1 MTSFKRPL
9 RVGALA
15 GASIMALTLAV
26 PVMANDMRPATGNTT
41 YVPQNP
47 DVGGGYRPDPTRKT
61 VGEME
66 RDIAEGKYDRS
77 TAPQSS
83 GDMNKIG
90 ETQSGRPVQGGT
102 PIDRGSARPMGDMN
116 SPGSGSYS
124 SGASSTR
131 GNSGAFPSEA
141 ADLKVERVRVQDLP
155 PDLQAAVNTRMDRRQ
170 NASELVETTILN
182 RLALMG
188 SEFKLDSAQ
197 QVGNNYVLRV
207 SNPDG
212 QQATM
217 LYETSS
223 DTLREVQM

>member
-1 MTSFKRPL
+1 MTSFNYSL
-9 RVGALA
+9 RVAALA
-15 GASIMALTLAV
+15 GASVLALTLSA
-26 PVMANDMRPATGNTT
+26 PTMANDPAPSTGNTT
-41 YVPQNP
+41 YVPQTP

-66 RDIAEGKYDRS
+66 RDIAEGEYDRS
-77 TAPQSS
+77 TAPQRS

-90 ETQSGRPVQGGT
+90 ETTSGVPVQQGT
-102 PIDRGSARPMGDMN
+102 PIDRGPARPMGDMN
-116 SPGSGSYS
+116 SPGSGNG
-124 SGASSTR
+124 SGAASST
-131 GNSGAFPSEA
+131 GYKGAFPSEA
-141 ADLKVERVRVQDLP
+141 ADLKVERVRVQDLS
-155 PDLQAAVNTRMDRRQ
+155 PDLQAAVNSRMDRRQ

-207 SNPDG
+207 SNPGG
-212 QQATM
+212 QQATL
-217 LYETSS
+217 LYETKS

>member
-1 MTSFKRPL
+1 MTSFKYPL
-9 RVGALA
+9 RVAALA
-15 GASIMALTLAV
+15 GASVLALTLSA
-26 PVMANDMRPATGNTT
+26 PSMANDLAPSTGSTT
-41 YVPQNP
+41 TVPQTP

-66 RDIAEGKYDRS
+66 RDIAEGKYDKS
-77 TAPQSS
+77 TAPQRA

-90 ETQSGRPVQGGT
+90 ETRSGQPVQYGT
-102 PIDRGSARPMGDMN
+102 PIDRGPAKPMGDMN
-116 SPGSGSYS
+116 SPGSGNS
-124 SGASSTR
+124 SGAASST
-131 GNSGAFPSEA
+131 GYSGAFPSQA
-141 ADLKVERVRVQDLP
+141 ADLKVERVRVQDLS
-155 PDLQAAVNTRMDRRQ
+155 PDLQAAVNSRMDRRQ

-207 SNPDG
+207 SNPGG
-212 QQATM
+212 QQATL
-217 LYETSS
+217 LYETNS